1 MAPERVLTVPNC
13 ITFGRFGL
21 IPVFVLFHLAQRP
34 GWALATFVV
43 AAASDGIDGLLARL
57 LDQRTKLGGLLDP
70 IADKLLVFAALCTL
84 VVEKRLPA
92 WLLGLVVFRDAFMG
106 VGALVVKWKNLE
118 IPAAPS
124 RIGKY
129 ATFTLTVLVALALV
143 DQIVGES
150 EDLHAYTRVVGF
162 IAALCV
168 AISTV
173 QYLVR
178 FGYLFFVPTK
188 PEAQGR

>member
-21 IPVFVLFHLAQRP
+21 IPVFVLLHLAQRP
-34 GWALATFVV
+34 GWALATFAV
-43 AAASDGIDGLLARL
+43 AAVSDGIDGLLARL
-57 LDQRTKLGGLLDP
+57 LDQRTKLGGILDP

-84 VVEKRLPA
+84 VVERRLPV

-106 VGALVVKWKNLE
+106 VGALVVKRKNLE

-150 EDLHAYTRVVGF
+150 EELHAYTKVVGF

-173 QYLVR
+173 QYLAR
-178 FGYLFFVPTK
+178 FGYLFFVPPK
-188 PEAQGR
+188 SSAQGK